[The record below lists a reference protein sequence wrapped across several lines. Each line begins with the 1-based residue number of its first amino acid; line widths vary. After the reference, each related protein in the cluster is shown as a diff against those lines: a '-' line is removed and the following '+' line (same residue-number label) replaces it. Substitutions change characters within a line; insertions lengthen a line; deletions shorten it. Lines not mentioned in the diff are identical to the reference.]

1 VNWVG
6 WTVQQRVVHGV
17 VVLRITAIRANLLM
31 SAVPDP
37 MTVSTKNLSS
47 WRRNMTTLVDEKA
60 RAWMIDNND
69 LSVSQACRR
78 ISAGAVL

>member
-1 VNWVG
+1 
-6 WTVQQRVVHGV
+6 
-17 VVLRITAIRANLLM
+17 
-31 SAVPDP
+31 
-37 MTVSTKNLSS
+37 
-47 WRRNMTTLVDEKA
+47 MTTLVDEKA